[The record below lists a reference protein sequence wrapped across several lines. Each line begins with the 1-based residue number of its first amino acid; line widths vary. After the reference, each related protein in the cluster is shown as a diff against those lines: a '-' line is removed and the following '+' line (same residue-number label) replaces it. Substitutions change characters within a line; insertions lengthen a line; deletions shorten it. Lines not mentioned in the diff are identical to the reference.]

1 MHSNIIR
8 IVVITKR
15 ESQRHYHTTQV
26 SIKKERIG
34 GERIKVAKI
43 ESKKQRIEKKKKIVE
58 WQACINRLILSLPL
72 KAYSL
77 LRTKDSFGTSHSNP
91 FPQSG

>member
-1 MHSNIIR
+1 MHSNIIA

-43 ESKKQRIEKKKKIVE
+43 E
-58 WQACINRLILSLPL
+58 
-72 KAYSL
+72 
-77 LRTKDSFGTSHSNP
+77 
-91 FPQSG
+91 